1 MKTQEINS
9 FDPYLPLPSGTFFV
23 TTGQRTW
30 APVSR
35 DELIEHLQGAR
46 PPEFRVILG
55 IQGDPDFERLTVEE
69 QRKLAYSGP
78 AYFDLDGE
86 DIEEAIDAFKRLLDK
101 LQGEGLDLN
110 ALRLYA
116 TGGRGFHVEVSPAC
130 FVPGGLPVGGVAGL
144 PHIYRE
150 MAQELYVDCMDM
162 RVYSAKRGR
171 MWRTPNRQRDNGQY
185 KVPLSLDQALAMTVE
200 LYAELCSAPRT
211 FPPLAAPTFCA
222 ALGLLYAKA
231 KDKVANAKPKRS
243 SGGALRQRFGAQLP
257 PSIAA
262 LCAGRIP
269 ARGGW
274 NVIALQLATLAD
286 ESGIG
291 EDALIE
297 KCQGL
302 IQAHD
307 SDGSRYNTPAKREAE
322 LRRMYQYIAGNVCY
336 SASVGGL
343 RSILPAGMR
352 VNDFR
357 GLQ

>member
-1 MKTQEINS
+1 
-9 FDPYLPLPSGTFFV
+9 
-23 TTGQRTW
+23 
-30 APVSR
+30 
-35 DELIEHLQGAR
+35 
-46 PPEFRVILG
+46 
-55 IQGDPDFERLTVEE
+55 
-69 QRKLAYSGP
+69 
-78 AYFDLDGE
+78 
-86 DIEEAIDAFKRLLDK
+86 
-101 LQGEGLDLN
+101 
-110 ALRLYA
+110 
-116 TGGRGFHVEVSPAC
+116 
-130 FVPGGLPVGGVAGL
+130 
-144 PHIYRE
+144 
-150 MAQELYVDCMDM
+150 
-162 RVYSAKRGR
+162 
-171 MWRTPNRQRDNGQY
+171 
-185 KVPLSLDQALAMTVE
+185 KVPLSLDQALTMTPDT
-200 LYAELCSAPRT
+200 YADLCSAPRA

-231 KDKVANAKPKRS
+231 KDKVALAKPKRS

-336 SASVGGL
+336 AASVGGL